1 MRTRSALQKLV
12 PCLALCL
19 QVWAPAAS
27 AQGSNPTPAGEI
39 LFTSNR
45 DGGIFQL
52 YRMADDGSGV
62 RRVTREPM
70 EATQVDVS
78 ADRTKAVFV
87 SVKQGRPDLYVADL
101 ASGQVQQLTDDAAM
115 EATPVWS
122 PDGKSVVYQ
131 SYRSSRPQLYLINA
145 DGTGQRKLTDGDG
158 EESAPAFSPDGSKV
172 AYVVI
177 VSQRKA
183 QIRAADVATG
193 KSTVLGAEPM
203 VGGEGGPRWSPD
215 GTRLAYFMLA
225 SEATNIFTVRADG
238 TGRTALTTG
247 TDKNNEPQWS
257 PDGKRLVFL
266 SIRKPSARQAIY
278 AMDADGGQQRELIGG
293 LEEHFVVRWTPD
305 NKGLLFVRFHN
316 GAGQIYAASAD
327 GANLRKIS
335 NGVGYDADF
344 SFGRTGIG
352 PQAMA
357 AR

>member
-1 MRTRSALQKLV
+1 MQA
-12 PCLALCL
+12 
-19 QVWAPAAS
+19 WAPAAS

-52 YRMADDGSGV
+52 YRMANDGSGV

-115 EATPVWS
+115 EATPMWS

-131 SYRSSRPQLYLINA
+131 SYRSGSPQLYLINV
-145 DGTGQRKLTDGDG
+145 DGTGHRRLTDGNG
-158 EESAPAFSPDGSKV
+158 EESSPAFSPDGSKV
-172 AYVVI
+172 AYVVT
-177 VSQRKA
+177 VSQRKT

-203 VGGEGGPRWSPD
+203 AGAEGGPRWSPD
-215 GTRLAYFMLA
+215 GSRLAYSMLA
-225 SEATNIFTVRADG
+225 SEATHIFTVRADG
-238 TGRTALTTG
+238 TGRTALTSG

-305 NKGLLFVRFHN
+305 NQGLFFVRFHH
-316 GAGQIYAASAD
+316 GAGQIFAANAD
-327 GANLRKIS
+327 GSHLRKIS

-344 SFGRTGIG
+344 AFGRSGIG